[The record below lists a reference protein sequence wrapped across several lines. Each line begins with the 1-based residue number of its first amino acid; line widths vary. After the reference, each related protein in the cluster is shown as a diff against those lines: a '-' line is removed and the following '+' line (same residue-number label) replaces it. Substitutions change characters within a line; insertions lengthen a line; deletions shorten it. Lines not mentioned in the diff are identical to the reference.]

1 MVTLN
6 DTEPADTTKFRL
18 IGKSV
23 LSYRFIIPHAEKLF
37 VGDILKITDTA
48 KGYSFYAKVSDLV
61 HESNFADERWDTRP
75 FSEQFYGLGED
86 VFIGVEAVPL
96 GFVDE
101 NGTFRKPRT
110 VPTKFSSVTIPE
122 TKDFGFLTR
131 VMGDIEVG
139 VMRTG
144 QGVLKDV
151 PVRIPS
157 KVLPQHMGVFAT
169 TGMGK
174 SNFMKTFCASCMKM
188 QKFGLLMVDPH
199 GEYVRG
205 GQSSTGDRTLGLV
218 HYNAGMDGLCVF
230 TISETDRKKYLLNSL
245 WLDYDDFRMT
255 DLALLYDISQAQRDV
270 IETLDEFEGNEI
282 IPFFLQANVDTLQD
296 EVKQDRYAG
305 PYPHIANKLAA
316 FHPGTLSV
324 IQRRL
329 KNIVQGNRKFFR
341 ESGSCIPEILR
352 HLHDNKVV
360 LIDIPRMGER
370 SELFILSM
378 ITRRIMQDHRKSAE
392 EFGVETEPAEQKKV
406 LITIEEAQRVLGA
419 GGSSTQVFRECA
431 MEGRKFG
438 VGLCVVTQQPK
449 NVDPKVLAQINT
461 FVVMGLGDRGDRDI
475 IMGSA
480 KQDLSKME
488 IEIQTLDQ
496 GEAIISTI
504 GIPFPVST
512 RIHRFEDYVS
522 GLNREKTK
530 KISEGLDPGFHGIS
544 GTGPGFS

>member
-6 DTEPADTTKFRL
+6 DIDTTDATKFRL
-18 IGKSV
+18 IGRSV
-23 LSYRFIIPHAEKLF
+23 LSYRFIIPHAAKLF
-37 VGDILKITDTA
+37 VGDILKITDTV
-48 KGYSFYAKVSDLV
+48 KGYSFYAKVNDLV
-61 HESNFADERWDTRP
+61 HESNFADENWDTRP
-75 FSEQFYGLGED
+75 FAEHFYGLGED

-101 NGTFRKPRT
+101 HGVFKKPRT
-110 VPTKFSSVTIPE
+110 LPTKFSEVKIPE
-122 TKDFGFLTR
+122 TEDFTFLTK

-144 QGVLKDV
+144 QGVLKDIHV
-151 PVRIPS
+151 KIPS

-188 QKFGLLMVDPH
+188 QKFGLLVVDPH

-205 GQSSTGDRTLGLV
+205 GQSTTGERTLGLV
-218 HYNAGMDGLCVF
+218 HYSAGMDGLVVF

-255 DLALLYDISQAQRDV
+255 DLNLLYDLSQAQRDV
-270 IETLDEFEGNEI
+270 VESLEDFSGNEI
-282 IPFFLQANVDTLQD
+282 IPFFLQAKVDTLQD
-296 EVKQDRYAG
+296 EVKQGHYTG
-305 PYPHIANKLAA
+305 PFPDIAERLSS
-316 FHPGTLSV
+316 FHPGTLEV

-341 ESGSCIPEILR
+341 ESGSAVTEILR

-378 ITRRIMQDHRKSAE
+378 ITRRIMQAHRKSAE
-392 EFGVETEPAEQKKV
+392 EFGVETESMEQKKV

-419 GGSSTQVFRECA
+419 GGSSTQIFRECA

-449 NVDPKVLAQINT
+449 NIDQKVLAQINT

-512 RIHRFEDYVS
+512 RIHYYEDYIAC
-522 GLNREKTK
+522 LNREPK
-530 KISEGLDPGFHGIS
+530 KNIRDGLETGFQ
-544 GTGPGFS
+544 

>member
-1 MVTLN
+1 MVSLN
-6 DTEPADTTKFRL
+6 DIEHVDSTKFRL
-18 IGKSV
+18 IGRSV
-23 LSYRFIIPHAEKLF
+23 LSYRFIIPHSAKLF

-48 KGYSFYAKVSDLV
+48 KKYSFYAKVSDLV

-75 FSEQFYGLGED
+75 FSEHFYGLGED

-101 NGTFRKPRT
+101 RGVFYKPRT
-110 VPTKFSSVTIPE
+110 VPTKFSRVTIPE
-122 TKDFGFLTR
+122 SEDFTFLKK

-144 QGVLKDV
+144 QGVLKDL
-151 PVRIPS
+151 PVKIPS
-157 KVLPQHMGVFAT
+157 RVLPQHMGVFAT

-174 SNFMKTFCASCMKM
+174 SNFMKTFCASCMKV
-188 QKFGLLMVDPH
+188 QKFGLLIVDPH

-205 GQSSTGDRTLGLV
+205 GQSSTGDLTLGLV
-218 HYNAGMDGLCVF
+218 HYSAGMDGLTVF
-230 TISETDRKKYLLNSL
+230 TISENDRKKYSLNSL

-255 DLALLYDISQAQRDV
+255 DLALLYDLSPAQWDV
-270 IETLDEFEGNEI
+270 VESLDEFSGNEVI
-282 IPFFLQANVDTLQD
+282 QFFQKTNVGRLQE
-296 EVKQDRYAG
+296 EVRGNQYAG
-305 PYPHIANKLAA
+305 LYPKIAEKLAA
-316 FHPGTLSV
+316 YHPGTLEV
-324 IQRRL
+324 IQRRV

-341 ESGSCIPEILR
+341 ETGSCVPEILR
-352 HLHDNKVV
+352 FLHDNKVV

-370 SELFILSM
+370 SELFVLSM
-378 ITRRIMQDHRKSAE
+378 ITRRIMQSHRKSAE
-392 EFGVETEPAEQKKV
+392 EFGIETESDGQKKV
-406 LITIEEAQRVLGA
+406 LITLEEAQRVLGS
-419 GGSSTQVFRECA
+419 GGASTQIFRECA

-449 NVDPKVLAQINT
+449 NIDQKVLAQINT

-512 RIHRFEDYVS
+512 KIHKFEDYLNE
-522 GLNREKTK
+522 LNREK
-530 KISEGLDPGFHGIS
+530 KIKMNEGLDSGF
-544 GTGPGFS
+544 

>member
-1 MVTLN
+1 L
-6 DTEPADTTKFRL
+6 
-18 IGKSV
+18 
-23 LSYRFIIPHAEKLF
+23 YRFIIPHSSKLF

-75 FSEQFYGLGED
+75 FSEHFYGLGED
-86 VFIGVEAVPL
+86 VFLGVEAVPL

-101 NGTFRKPRT
+101 NGIFRKPRT
-110 VPTKFSSVTIPE
+110 VPTKFSEVKIPDAE
-122 TKDFGFLTR
+122 DFLFLTK

-144 QGVLKDV
+144 QGVLKEIHV
-151 PVRIPS
+151 KIPS
-157 KVLPQHMGVFAT
+157 RVLPQHMGIFAT

-188 QKFGLLMVDPH
+188 QKFGLLIVDPH

-205 GQSSTGDRTLGLV
+205 GQSSTGERTLGLV
-218 HYNAGMDGLCVF
+218 HYSAGMDGLVIF
-230 TISETDRKKYLLNSL
+230 TISESDRKKYSLNSL
-245 WLDYDDFRMT
+245 WLDYNDFRMT
-255 DLALLYDISQAQRDV
+255 DLALLYDLSPAQWDV
-270 IETLDEFEGNEI
+270 IESLEEFLGNEV
-282 IPFFLQANVDTLQD
+282 IPFFLSANVETLQE
-296 EVKQDRYAG
+296 EVRG
-305 PYPHIANKLAA
+305 PQYTGLYPHIAEKLVS
-316 FHPGTLSV
+316 FHPGTLGV
-324 IQRRL
+324 IQRRM

-341 ESGSCIPEILR
+341 ESGSCVSEIL
-352 HLHDNKVV
+352 HYLHDNKVV

-378 ITRRIMQDHRKSAE
+378 ITRRIMEAHRTSAE
-392 EFGVETEPAEQKKV
+392 AFGIDTEPAEQKKV

-419 GGSSTQVFRECA
+419 GGSSTQIFRECA

-449 NVDPKVLAQINT
+449 NIDSKVLAQINT
-461 FVVMGLGDRGDRDI
+461 FVVMGLGDRGDREI

-480 KQDLSKME
+480 KQDLSKMA

-512 RIHRFEDYVS
+512 RIHKFEDYVQV
-522 GLNREKTK
+522 LNTEKK
-530 KISEGLDPGFHGIS
+530 RSIHEGLSTGF
-544 GTGPGFS
+544 

>member
-6 DTEPADTTKFRL
+6 DIENTDHAKFRL

-23 LSYRFIIPHAEKLF
+23 LSYRFIVPHDAKLF
-37 VGDILKITDTA
+37 VGDILKITDRT
-48 KGYSFYAKVSDLV
+48 KGYTFFAKVSDLI
-61 HESNFADERWDTRP
+61 HESNFADQNWDTRP
-75 FSEQFYGLGED
+75 YSEHFYGLGED

-96 GFVDE
+96 GFIDE
-101 NGTFRKPRT
+101 SDIFKKPRT
-110 VPTKFSSVTIPE
+110 VPTKFSSVSIP
-122 TKDFGFLTR
+122 TADDFAFLTK

-151 PVRIPS
+151 PVKIPS
-157 KVLPQHMGVFAT
+157 KILPQHMGVFAT

-188 QKFGLLMVDPH
+188 QKFGLLIVDPH

-205 GQSSTGDRTLGLV
+205 GPSSTGTPTLGLV
-218 HYNAGMDGLCVF
+218 HYNAGMGGLMVF
-230 TISETDRKKYLLNSL
+230 TTSEADQKKYSLNSL

-255 DLALLYDISQAQRDV
+255 DLGLLYELSPPQWDV
-270 IETLDEFEGNEI
+270 VESLDEFSGRESI
-282 IPFFLQANVDTLQD
+282 LFFLATDVTSLQD
-296 EVKQDRYAG
+296 VVRSGQYTGA
-305 PYPHIANKLAA
+305 YPKIAEKLAP
-316 FHPGTLSV
+316 FHPGTLIV
-324 IQRRL
+324 IQRRI
-329 KNIVQGNRKFFR
+329 KNIVTGNRKFFR
-341 ESGSCIPEILR
+341 ESGSCVTEILR
-352 HLHDNKVV
+352 HLHNNKVV

-370 SELFILSM
+370 SELFVLSM
-378 ITRRIMQDHRKSAE
+378 IARKILQSHRKSAE
-392 EFGVETEPAEQKKV
+392 EFGIEQDPVEQKQV
-406 LITIEEAQRVLGA
+406 LITIEEAQRVLGSS
-419 GGSSTQVFRECA
+419 GSSTQVFRECA

-475 IMGSA
+475 IIGSA

-496 GEAIISTI
+496 GDAIISTI

-512 RIHRFEDYVS
+512 RIHKFEDYIS
-522 GLNREKTK
+522 ILNKEKKTK
-530 KISEGLDPGFHGIS
+530 IAEGLATGF
-544 GTGPGFS
+544 

>member
-6 DTEPADTTKFRL
+6 AIENVDETKFRL
-18 IGKSV
+18 IGNSV
-23 LSYRFIIPHAEKLF
+23 LSYRFIIPHSAKLF

-48 KGYSFYAKVSDLV
+48 KGYSFYAKVTDLV
-61 HESNFADERWDTRP
+61 HESNFADENWDTRP
-75 FSEQFYGLGED
+75 FAEQFYGLGED
-86 VFIGVEAVPL
+86 VFLGVEAVPL

-101 NGTFRKPRT
+101 NGVFRKPRT
-110 VPTKFSSVTIPE
+110 VPTKFSTVTIPA
-122 TKDFGFLTR
+122 TADFAFLTR

-144 QGVLKDV
+144 QGVLRDL
-151 PVRIPS
+151 PVKIPS
-157 KVLPQHMGVFAT
+157 RVLPQHMGVFAT

-188 QKFGLLMVDPH
+188 QKFGLLVVDPH

-205 GQSSTGDRTLGLV
+205 GQSSTGERTLGLV
-218 HYNAGMDGLCVF
+218 HYSAGMDGLSVF
-230 TISETDRKKYLLNSL
+230 TISETDRKKYGLNSL
-245 WLDYDDFRMT
+245 WLEYDDFRMT
-255 DLALLYDISQAQRDV
+255 DLALLYDLSQAQWDV
-270 IETLDEFEGNEI
+270 VETLGDFSGSEVI
-282 IPFFLQANVDTLQD
+282 RFFLEANVETLQD
-296 EVKQDRYAG
+296 EVRGHRYTG
-305 PYPHIANKLAA
+305 PFPQIAEKLGA
-316 FHPGTLSV
+316 FQPGTLVV
-324 IQRRL
+324 IQRRV

-341 ESGSCIPEILR
+341 ESGSSVKEMLR
-352 HLHDNKVV
+352 YLHDNKVV

-370 SELFILSM
+370 SELFVLSM
-378 ITRRIMQDHRKSAE
+378 ITRRIMHAHRASAE
-392 EFGVETEPAEQKKV
+392 EFGMETEPTEQKKV

-419 GGSSTQVFRECA
+419 GGSSTQIFRECA

-449 NVDPKVLAQINT
+449 NIDQKVLAQINT
-461 FVVMGLGDRGDRDI
+461 FVVMGLGDRGDREI

-512 RIHRFEDYVS
+512 RIHKFEDYLDRLNKEKKPKITD
-522 GLNREKTK
+522 GLAT
-530 KISEGLDPGFHGIS
+530 GF
-544 GTGPGFS
+544 

>member
-1 MVTLN
+1 MMTLN
-6 DTEPADTTKFRL
+6 DIENNDRTKFRL

-23 LSYRFIIPHAEKLF
+23 LGYRFIVPHDAELF
-37 VGDILKITDTA
+37 VGDIIRIHDA
-48 KGYSFYAKVSDLV
+48 KKQFTFFAKVIDLF
-61 HESNFADERWDTRP
+61 HESNFADKNWDTRP
-75 FSEQFYGLGED
+75 FSEHFYGLGED

-96 GFVDE
+96 GFIDE
-101 NGTFRKPRT
+101 TGVFRKPRT
-110 VPTKFSSVTIPE
+110 IPIKFSEVTVPE
-122 TKDFGFLTR
+122 AEDFAFLTR

-151 PVRIPS
+151 PVKIHS

-188 QKFGLLMVDPH
+188 QQFGLLVVDPH

-205 GQSSTGDRTLGLV
+205 GLSSTGKRTLGLL
-218 HYNAGMDGLCVF
+218 HYTAGRDGLVVF
-230 TISETDRKKYLLNSL
+230 TISENDKKKYGLSSL
-245 WLDYDDFRMT
+245 WLDHDDFRMT
-255 DLALLYDISQAQRDV
+255 DLNLLYDSSQAQRDV
-270 IETLDEFEGNEI
+270 IETLEEI
-282 IPFFLQANVDTLQD
+282 AGKDVIPFFLEANMDTLPD
-296 EVKQDRYAG
+296 AVKAGAYTG
-305 PYPHIANKLAA
+305 PYPDIAKKLGA
-316 FHPGTLSV
+316 FHPGTLQV
-324 IQRRL
+324 IQRRI
-329 KNIVQGNRKFFR
+329 KNIVSGNRKFFR
-341 ESGSCIPEILR
+341 ESGSCIPEILS
-352 HLHDNKVV
+352 HLHGDKVV

-378 ITRRIMQDHRKSAE
+378 ITRRIMQAHRKSAE
-392 EFGVETEPAEQKKV
+392 EFGTETEPAEQKKV

-419 GGSSTQVFRECA
+419 GGSSTQIFRECA

-438 VGLCVVTQQPK
+438 VGLCVITQQPK

-461 FVVMGLGDRGDRDI
+461 FVVMGLGDRGDREI

-496 GEAIISTI
+496 GEAILSTI

-512 RIHRFEDYVS
+512 KIHEYEEYIAR
-522 GLNREKTK
+522 LNKETK
-530 KISEGLDPGFHGIS
+530 KDSRQGLD
-544 GTGPGFS
+544 TGFS

>member
-1 MVTLN
+1 MVTLSDIDN
-6 DTEPADTTKFRL
+6 ADTTKFRL
-18 IGKSV
+18 IGRSV
-23 LSYRFIIPHAEKLF
+23 LSYRFVIPHTGNLF
-37 VGDILKITDTA
+37 VGDILKITDKT

-61 HESNFADERWDTRP
+61 HESNFADGKWDTRP
-75 FSEQFYGLGED
+75 FSEDFYGLGED
-86 VFIGVEAVPL
+86 VFLGVEAVPL

-101 NGTFRKPRT
+101 KGIFRKPRT

-122 TKDFGFLTR
+122 AADFAFLTK

-144 QGVLKDV
+144 QGILKDV
-151 PVRIPS
+151 PVRIHS

-174 SNFMKTFCASCMKM
+174 SNFMKTFCASCMKI

-205 GQSSTGDRTLGLV
+205 GQSSTGEQTLGLV
-218 HYNAGMDGLCVF
+218 HYTAGRDGLAVF
-230 TISETDRKKYLLNSL
+230 TISDPDRKKYGLSSL

-255 DLALLYDISQAQRDV
+255 DLALLYELSQAQRDL
-270 IETLDEFEGNEI
+270 IESLEDFDGKEI
-282 IPFFLQANVDTLQD
+282 IPFFLQADMESLSD
-296 EVKQDRYAG
+296 AVKAGTYTGPFPAIADRLG
-305 PYPHIANKLAA
+305 A
-316 FHPGTLSV
+316 FHPGTLQV

-341 ESGSCIPEILR
+341 ESGSCVPEILT
-352 HLHDNKVV
+352 HLHDNRVV

-370 SELFILSM
+370 SELFVLSM
-378 ITRRIMQDHRKSAE
+378 ITRRIMQAHRKSAE
-392 EFGVETEPAEQKKV
+392 EFGMEDGLPEQKKV

-449 NVDPKVLAQINT
+449 NIDQKVLAQINT
-461 FVVMGLGDRGDRDI
+461 FVIMGLGDRGDREI
-475 IMGSA
+475 LMGSA
-480 KQDLSKME
+480 KQDLSRME

-512 RIHRFEDYVS
+512 RIHYYEDYIA
-522 GLNREKTK
+522 GLNKDLKRD
-530 KISEGLDPGFHGIS
+530 IRQGLETGF
-544 GTGPGFS
+544 